1 MRRPRCRVR
10 LGDLV
15 LQARALK
22 RLERRRPLELDTLA
36 GRLDRLRA
44 GIERLAHESRNLRD
58 AQRAEIESL
67 MRDARAAVAA
77 VREGAR

>member
-1 MRRPRCRVR
+1 MRARCRVR

-22 RLERRRPLELDTLA
+22 RLERRRPLELDTIA

-58 AQRAEIESL
+58 AHRAEIESL

-77 VREGAR
+77 VREGAE